1 MVLRDVT
8 SPMADRIRRAGRLA
22 LGRLNAM
29 TERDEHD
36 VALLALF
43 SILMSAKVVLFRL
56 FVVRHSRDFTGLLFD
71 LAFIGLFLLLVDGV
85 FARVRYRALVFLDA
99 VLTFAMI
106 VFVVYFRFYGQLPTP
121 ETIFMV
127 GRVTAAD
134 KSIASLMRPVYLLFV
149 LDLVLLV
156 PAGIAFERWGTGRDK
171 SRAVTPARRM
181 LYAVMVPFALVYAFG
196 VNAVLG
202 MPLPVD
208 CMAASASRGAFSYLG
223 ASFVPRQDTTF
234 SRLDFGD
241 PEDVQRAIDALKSHE
256 NVPRQAGFERGA
268 YAGKNLIIIQVEA
281 LQQVVIGREVGGE
294 EITPNLNRLIKRS
307 WYFPNTISEV
317 GRGTTADAEFIVNT
331 SLYPSQKA
339 PSTLMYSGK
348 ELPSLPRLVRAE
360 GYDAFTFHT
369 NDITFWNRDHL
380 YPALGFTRFYER
392 GFFEQTD
399 TIGYAASDE
408 VLFKG
413 TLDELEKRN
422 GQGTP
427 FYAHIIT
434 MSSHH
439 PFAEIPEEKLTLPLT
454 EPYEGTLVGNYLTAI
469 RYADEQIGTFVQGLQ
484 RTGLWEDSVVIIYG
498 DHFGMSE
505 TQQIGSEG
513 RAQQE
518 LLGREYLDIDRMNVP
533 LIIHLP
539 DQSKG
544 VTVQDVAG
552 QIDILPTAADLLGLD
567 LSGTPHF
574 GKSLFD
580 GGTEVMPAGGFM
592 PTGSYV
598 YKDILYVPGVTF
610 EDGEVRDI
618 RTRQLRSIELADKD
632 TWRSMRKL
640 IMLSEDYIQ
649 SLPDVSRR

>member
-1 MVLRDVT
+1 MALRDVT
-8 SPMADRIRRAGRLA
+8 SSVIGRLRRVGGHGLA
-22 LGRLNAM
+22 WLDAVA
-29 TERDEHD
+29 ERDKQD
-36 VALLALF
+36 VALLTLF
-43 SILMSAKVVLFRL
+43 AVLMAAKVVLFRF
-56 FVVRHSRDFTGLLFD
+56 FVVRHSSDFTGLLFD
-71 LAFIGLFLLLVDGV
+71 LAFVGFFLLLVDGV
-85 FARVRYRALVFLDA
+85 FARVRYRALVFMDA
-99 VLTFAMI
+99 VFTFAMI

-134 KSIASLMRPVYLLFV
+134 NSIASLMRPVYALFV
-149 LDLVLLV
+149 VDLVVLLL
-156 PAGIAFERWGTGRDK
+156 AGLAFERWGTGRDR
-171 SRAVTPARRM
+171 SRAVSVPRRM
-181 LYAVMVPFALVYAFG
+181 LYALMVPFALLYVFG
-196 VNAVLG
+196 VHGVLG

-208 CMAASASRGAFSYLG
+208 CMAASASKGAFAYLG
-223 ASFVPRQDTTF
+223 ASFVPRKDSTF
-234 SRLDFGD
+234 SRLEFDD
-241 PEDVQRAIDALKSHE
+241 PAEVQKAIEGLKSHQS
-256 NVPRQAGFERGA
+256 VPRQVGFERGA
-268 YAGKNLIIIQVEA
+268 YAGKNLIVIQVEA
-281 LQQVVIGREVGGE
+281 LQQVVIGREVGGQ

-413 TLDELEKRN
+413 TLGELTKRDRA
-422 GQGTP
+422 GTP

-439 PFAEIPEEKLTLPLT
+439 PFAEIPEEKRTLQLT

-484 RTGLWEDSVVIIYG
+484 RAGLWEDSVVIIYG

-539 DQSKG
+539 DQRKG

-552 QIDILPTAADLLGLD
+552 QIDIMPTAADLLGLD
-567 LSGTPHF
+567 LSKTPHF

-649 SLPDVSRR
+649 SLPDVSRK